1 MLNINIFYICT
12 GSDENSIIYLM
23 KKPTEKAME
32 QTLKN
37 QPQHTGLFRFSW
49 SQLLLSGYQLLGKI
63 QQYQEI
69 AKQRQALRQLTDEQ
83 LEDIGISR
91 ADAIR
96 EANKPFWR

>member
-1 MLNINIFYICT
+1 
-12 GSDENSIIYLM
+12 
-23 KKPTEKAME
+23 ME